1 MEKVHAKIAVMTL
14 IGYVLTL
21 FYCNIIIYLFIY
33 LFIYSPIE
41 WKIRLQ

>member
-33 LFIYSPIE
+33 SPIE
-41 WKIRLQ
+41 RKIRLQ